1 MRQLVVDQL
10 SREERQN
17 IESYLKRHLRP
28 GPMTD
33 LYWLELPR
41 ELWGAAQQGHE
52 ECAPFFFAVELT
64 EKQAIF
70 ELLVR
75 SSGNLHCTCIGYPEP
90 RQRAYLLDFFDHLLA
105 TEKIRA

>member
-1 MRQLVVDQL
+1 MRQLVIDQL

-28 GPMTD
+28 GPMSD

-41 ELWGAAQQGHE
+41 ELWGVGQQGHE

-64 EKQAIF
+64 ENQVVF

-75 SSGNLHCTCIGYPEP
+75 SSSNLHCTCIGYPETP
-90 RQRAYLLDFFDHLLA
+90 QRAFLLDFFDGLLA
-105 TEKIRA
+105 SEKIRS